1 LPSELGKLSERVAV
15 VEDDRAAEAEQLS
28 QLTME
33 ISNALVI
40 LNVVPIQGIPS
51 QLRLVKD
58 VMVAFT
64 QVLELLREKAP
75 IREPNAYLPFI
86 PIIFFL
92 ARLVYG
98 VHKYIYICVYIF
110 FSYPLM
116 YKKNLCPYIPV
127 SPHPWS

>member
-1 LPSELGKLSERVAV
+1 VAV
-15 VEDDRAAEAEQLS
+15 VEDDHAAEAEQLS
-28 QLTME
+28 QLTIE

-51 QLRLVKD
+51 QPLLVKD

-64 QVLELLREKAP
+64 QVLELLHEKAP
-75 IREPNAYLPFI
+75 IREPNAYLPFV

-92 ARLVYG
+92 AWLVYG
-98 VHKYIYICVYIF
+98 VHKYIYIYICVYIF

-116 YKKNLCPYIPV
+116 YKKK
-127 SPHPWS
+127 